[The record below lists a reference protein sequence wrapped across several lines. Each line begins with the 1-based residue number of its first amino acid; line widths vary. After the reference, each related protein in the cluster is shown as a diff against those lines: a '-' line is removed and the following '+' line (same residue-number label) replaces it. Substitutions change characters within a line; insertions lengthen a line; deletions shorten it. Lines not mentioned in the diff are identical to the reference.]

1 MNCRAVDRRQ
11 EARREKLTVYGLTVT
26 TVDLTVLKDAQQ
38 NRQSTL
44 PHVSLQMLPETTV
57 CRTASKVGDPS

>member
-1 MNCRAVDRRQ
+1 M
-11 EARREKLTVYGLTVT
+11 VYRLTVT

-44 PHVSLQMLPETTV
+44 PRVSLQMLPETTV
-57 CRTASKVGDPS
+57 CGMASKVEDPS